1 MVHCLA
7 GAHRAGT
14 AAVLAVMFLARLES
28 GPALAAVQR
37 ARPVVQ
43 PIGGLAELLTLA
55 NSIIT
60 NRR

>member
-1 MVHCLA
+1 M
-7 GAHRAGT
+7 
-14 AAVLAVMFLARLES
+14 MFLARLES

-37 ARPVVQ
+37 ARPVVE